1 MVAELGQGVIL
12 FALSQVFSVML
23 DAEMQPEHRSVDQ
36 RGLEVVDKAGH
47 LESEDLP

>member
-23 DAEMQPEHRSVDQ
+23 DAEIQPEHRSVDQ
-36 RGLEVVDKAGH
+36 RGLEVVGKAGR